1 MTTLVL
7 GNKNYSSWSLRPWLA
22 LRQAGIPFDEVVI
35 PLYQPGSKAAILQ
48 HSRAG
53 KVPVLEHGDR
63 TVWDSLAIPEYAAE
77 TWPEAAL
84 WPEDREARALARCI
98 SAEMHAG
105 FAALR
110 KGMPMDLRAHPSS
123 KRHSTEVS
131 ADIDRITAIWRGAR
145 EKFGGAGPF
154 LFGAFSIADAM
165 FAPVT
170 ARFRTYAVELDPLCQ
185 AYADAVLALPAFLEW
200 QAAAREEPWVIAS
213 YDNPAPTPSG
223 T

>member
-1 MTTLVL
+1 MRACAFTAA
-7 GNKNYSSWSLRPWLA
+7 SARSAARP
-22 LRQAGIPFDEVVI
+22 R
-35 PLYQPGSKAAILQ
+35 
-48 HSRAG
+48 
-53 KVPVLEHGDR
+53 
-63 TVWDSLAIPEYAAE
+63 
-77 TWPEAAL
+77 
-84 WPEDREARALARCI
+84 
-98 SAEMHAG
+98 
-105 FAALR
+105 
-110 KGMPMDLRAHPSS
+110 PSS